1 MLAASAPRGCTTTRE
16 REREREVRRRRKKG
30 RYDYIAVSPNHVIDQ
45 VYVIGGY
52 VE

>member
-1 MLAASAPRGCTTTRE
+1 MLAASAPRGCITT

>member
-1 MLAASAPRGCTTTRE
+1 MHHNARE
-16 REREREVRRRRKKG
+16 REREREVRRRWKKR
-30 RYDYIAVSPNHVIDQ
+30 RYDYIAVSPNHVIEQ